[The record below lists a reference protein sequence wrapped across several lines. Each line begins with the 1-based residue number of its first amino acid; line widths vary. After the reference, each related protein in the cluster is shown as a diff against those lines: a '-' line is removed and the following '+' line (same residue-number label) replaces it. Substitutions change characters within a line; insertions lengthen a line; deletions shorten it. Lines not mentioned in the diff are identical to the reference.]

1 MSRIQEH
8 YYLTDIIGTKVT
20 FNGKRIGTLSD
31 LAIHAE
37 EKTGEIEHICVSRR
51 FGDPSL
57 FIPWKF
63 VSSFEHVDIK
73 IDVSDIKDYE
83 IEPTDHDILLKDQV
97 VDKRIIDIKENEV
110 EVVYDIKLTFKE
122 GRLFITDVDLSKFRM
137 FKRLGL
143 RAFGKILQGFAQF
156 FAGKMQEKTISWN
169 FIQPLPTRMGP
180 FKGDIK
186 LNILKENLSTIHPID
201 LAHILEEMTHYQR
214 STIFKQLTLSQA
226 SQTLEAIDPS
236 LQRSIVES
244 LTKEKTLELFD
255 LMTSGQIA
263 DVLSSLPWD
272 ISSPLIQLLDDDTK
286 RKVQSMLEKQDQYV
300 ENLVTK
306 KIIKCY
312 KYDLVGE
319 TQYLYAKIAKHKD
332 ITMYLYIVNEED
344 HLLGVI
350 DIKELL
356 EARETARLEDIMT
369 KNIEALKAKSTYKEA
384 ADIFLKYDFRA
395 IPVVDAQGKLLG
407 AVMYKDLIKF
417 KKRFVE
423 N

>member
-1 MSRIQEH
+1 MNKIQEH

-20 FNGKRIGTLSD
+20 FNNKRIGTLSD

-57 FIPWKF
+57 FIPWRF
-63 VSSFEHVDIK
+63 VSSFDHADIK
-73 IDVSDIKDYE
+73 IDVNDIKDYE
-83 IEPTDHDILLKDQV
+83 IEPTDHDVLLKDQV

-110 EVVYDIKLTFKE
+110 EVVYDIKLTFEE

-186 LNILKENLSTIHPID
+186 LNILKENLSAIHPID
-201 LAHILEEMTHYQR
+201 LAHILEEMSYYQR

-244 LTKEKTLELFD
+244 LTKENTLELFD
-255 LMTSGQIA
+255 LMTPGQIA

-286 RKVQSMLEKQDQYV
+286 KKVQAMLEKQDQYV
-300 ENLVTK
+300 ENLITR
-306 KIIKCY
+306 KIIKCH
-312 KYDLVGE
+312 KNDLVKE
-319 TQYLYAKIAKHKD
+319 IQDAYPSLAKHKD
-332 ITMYLYIVNEED
+332 VTMYLYIVNDDEQ
-344 HLLGVI
+344 LIGVV
-350 DIKELL
+350 DIMELL
-356 EARETARLEDIMT
+356 EADEAKILKDIMK
-369 KNIEALKAKSTYKEA
+369 KNLEVLKQKSTYKEA
-384 ADIFLKYDFRA
+384 AEIFAKYDFRA
-395 IPVVDAQGKLLG
+395 IPVVDTHRKLLG
-407 AVMYKDLIKF
+407 AIRYKDLVKF
-417 KKRFVE
+417 KKRFI

>member
-1 MSRIQEH
+1 MDKIQEH

-63 VSSFEHVDIK
+63 VSSFDHVDIK

-83 IEPTDHDILLKDQV
+83 IEPTDHDVLLKDQV

-186 LNILKENLSTIHPID
+186 LNILKENLSAIHPID
-201 LAHILEEMTHYQR
+201 LAHILEEMSYYQR

-226 SQTLEAIDPS
+226 SQTLGAIDPS

-244 LTKEKTLELFD
+244 LTKENTLELFD
-255 LMTSGQIA
+255 LMTPGQIA

-286 RKVQSMLEKQDQYV
+286 GKVQAMLEKQDQYV
-300 ENLVTK
+300 ENLITR
-306 KIIKCY
+306 KIIKCH
-312 KYDLVGE
+312 KNDLVKE
-319 TQYLYAKIAKHKD
+319 IQDAYPSLAKHKD
-332 ITMYLYIVNEED
+332 VTMYLYIVNDDEQ
-344 HLLGVI
+344 LIGVV
-350 DIKELL
+350 DIMELL
-356 EARETARLEDIMT
+356 EADEAKILKDIMK
-369 KNIEALKAKSTYKEA
+369 KNLEVLKQKSTYKEA
-384 ADIFLKYDFRA
+384 AELFAKYDFRA
-395 IPVVDAQGKLLG
+395 IPVVDAHKKLLG
-407 AVMYKDLIKF
+407 AIRYKDLVKF
-417 KKRFVE
+417 KKRFI

>member
-1 MSRIQEH
+1 MDRIQEH

-20 FNGKRIGTLSD
+20 LNGKRIGTLSD

-37 EKTGEIEHICVSRR
+37 EKTGEVEHICVSRR

-63 VSSFEHVDIK
+63 VSSFDHTDIK
-73 IDVSDIKDYE
+73 IEVNDIKDYE
-83 IEPTDHDILLKDQV
+83 IEPTDHDVLLKDQV

-186 LNILKENLSTIHPID
+186 LNILKENLSAIHPID
-201 LAHILEEMTHYQR
+201 LAHILEEMSYYQR

-244 LTKEKTLELFD
+244 LTKENTLELFD
-255 LMTSGQIA
+255 LMTPGQIA

-286 RKVQSMLEKQDQYV
+286 MKVQAMLEKQDQYV
-300 ENLVTK
+300 ENLITR
-306 KIIKCY
+306 KIIKCH
-312 KYDLVGE
+312 KNDLVKE
-319 TQYLYAKIAKHKD
+319 IQDAYPSLAKHKD
-332 ITMYLYIVNEED
+332 VTMYLYVVNDDEQ
-344 HLLGVI
+344 LIGVI
-350 DIKELL
+350 DIMELL
-356 EARETARLEDIMT
+356 EADEAKILKDIM
-369 KNIEALKAKSTYKEA
+369 KNNLEVLRQKSTYKEA
-384 ADIFLKYDFRA
+384 AELFAKYDFRA
-395 IPVVDAQGKLLG
+395 IPVVDAHKKLLG
-407 AVMYKDLIKF
+407 AIRYKDLVKF
-417 KKRFVE
+417 KKRFI

>member
-1 MSRIQEH
+1 
-8 YYLTDIIGTKVT
+8 
-20 FNGKRIGTLSD
+20 
-31 LAIHAE
+31 
-37 EKTGEIEHICVSRR
+37 
-51 FGDPSL
+51 
-57 FIPWKF
+57 
-63 VSSFEHVDIK
+63 
-73 IDVSDIKDYE
+73 
-83 IEPTDHDILLKDQV
+83 
-97 VDKRIIDIKENEV
+97 
-110 EVVYDIKLTFKE
+110 
-122 GRLFITDVDLSKFRM
+122 
-137 FKRLGL
+137 
-143 RAFGKILQGFAQF
+143 
-156 FAGKMQEKTISWN
+156 
-169 FIQPLPTRMGP
+169 
-180 FKGDIK
+180 
-186 LNILKENLSTIHPID
+186 
-201 LAHILEEMTHYQR
+201 
-214 STIFKQLTLSQA
+214 
-226 SQTLEAIDPS
+226 LEAIDPS

-244 LTKEKTLELFD
+244 LTKENTLELFD
-255 LMTSGQIA
+255 LMTPGQIA
-263 DVLSSLPWD
+263 DILSSLPWD

-312 KYDLVGE
+312 KHDLVGE

-369 KNIEALKAKSTYKEA
+369 KNIETLKSKSTYKEA

-395 IPVVDAQGKLLG
+395 IPVVDDQRKLLG

>member
-1 MSRIQEH
+1 MNKIQEH

-20 FNGKRIGTLSD
+20 FNNKRIGTLSD

-63 VSSFEHVDIK
+63 VSSFDHVDIK

-83 IEPTDHDILLKDQV
+83 IEPTDHDVLLKDQV

-186 LNILKENLSTIHPID
+186 LNILKENLSAIHPID
-201 LAHILEEMTHYQR
+201 LAHILEEMSYYQR

-226 SQTLEAIDPS
+226 SQTLGAIDPS

-244 LTKEKTLELFD
+244 LTKENTLELFD
-255 LMTSGQIA
+255 LMTPGQIA

-286 RKVQSMLEKQDQYV
+286 RKVQAMLEKQDQYV
-300 ENLVTK
+300 ENLITR
-306 KIIKCY
+306 KIIKCH
-312 KYDLVGE
+312 KNDLVKE
-319 TQYLYAKIAKHKD
+319 IQDAYPSLAKHKD
-332 ITMYLYIVNEED
+332 VTMYLYIVNDDEQ
-344 HLLGVI
+344 LIGVV
-350 DIKELL
+350 DIMELL
-356 EARETARLEDIMT
+356 EADEAKILKDIMK
-369 KNIEALKAKSTYKEA
+369 KNLEVLKQKSTYKEA
-384 ADIFLKYDFRA
+384 AEIFAKYDFRA
-395 IPVVDAQGKLLG
+395 IPVVDTHRKLLG
-407 AVMYKDLIKF
+407 AIRYKDLVKF
-417 KKRFVE
+417 KKRFI

>member
-1 MSRIQEH
+1 MNEIQEH

-63 VSSFEHVDIK
+63 VSSFDHTDIK
-73 IDVSDIKDYE
+73 IDVSDIKNYE
-83 IEPTDHDILLKDQV
+83 IEPTDHDVLLKDQV

-110 EVVYDIKLTFKE
+110 EVVYDIKLTLKE

-186 LNILKENLSTIHPID
+186 LNILKENLSAIHPID
-201 LAHILEEMTHYQR
+201 LAHILEEMSYYQR

-244 LTKEKTLELFD
+244 LTKENTLELFD
-255 LMTSGQIA
+255 LMTPGQIA

-272 ISSPLIQLLDDDTK
+272 MSSPLIQLLDDDTK
-286 RKVQSMLEKQDQYV
+286 IKIQAMLEKQDQYV
-300 ENLVTK
+300 ENLITR
-306 KIIKCY
+306 KIIKCH
-312 KYDLVGE
+312 KNDLVKE
-319 TQYLYAKIAKHKD
+319 IQDAYPSLAKHKD
-332 ITMYLYIVNEED
+332 VTMYLYIVNDDEQ
-344 HLLGVI
+344 LIGVV
-350 DIKELL
+350 DIMELL
-356 EARETARLEDIMT
+356 EADEAKILKDIMK
-369 KNIEALKAKSTYKEA
+369 KNLEVLKQKSTYKEA
-384 ADIFLKYDFRA
+384 AELFAKYDFRA
-395 IPVVDAQGKLLG
+395 IPVVDAHKKLLG
-407 AVMYKDLIKF
+407 AIRYKDLVKF
-417 KKRFVE
+417 KKRFI

>member
-1 MSRIQEH
+1 MNKIQEH

-20 FNGKRIGTLSD
+20 FNNKRIGTLSD

-57 FIPWKF
+57 FIPWRF
-63 VSSFEHVDIK
+63 VSSFDHADIK
-73 IDVSDIKDYE
+73 IDVNDIKDYE
-83 IEPTDHDILLKDQV
+83 IEPTDHDVLLKDQV

-110 EVVYDIKLTFKE
+110 EVVYDIKLTFEE

-186 LNILKENLSTIHPID
+186 LNILKENLSAIHPID
-201 LAHILEEMTHYQR
+201 LAHILEEMSYYQR

-244 LTKEKTLELFD
+244 LTKENTLELFD
-255 LMTSGQIA
+255 LMTPGQIA

-286 RKVQSMLEKQDQYV
+286 KKVQAMLEKQDQYV
-300 ENLVTK
+300 ENLITR
-306 KIIKCY
+306 KIIKCH
-312 KYDLVGE
+312 KNDLVKE
-319 TQYLYAKIAKHKD
+319 IQDAYPSLAKHKD
-332 ITMYLYIVNEED
+332 VTMYLYIVNDDEQ
-344 HLLGVI
+344 LIGVV
-350 DIKELL
+350 DIMELL
-356 EARETARLEDIMT
+356 EADEAKILKDIMK
-369 KNIEALKAKSTYKEA
+369 KNLEVLKQKSTYKEA
-384 ADIFLKYDFRA
+384 AELFAKYDFRA
-395 IPVVDAQGKLLG
+395 IPVVDAHKKLLG
-407 AVMYKDLIKF
+407 AIRYKDLVKF
-417 KKRFVE
+417 KKRFI

>member
-1 MSRIQEH
+1 MDKIQEH

-63 VSSFEHVDIK
+63 VSSFDHVDIK

-83 IEPTDHDILLKDQV
+83 IEPTDHDVLLKDQV

-186 LNILKENLSTIHPID
+186 LNILKENLSAIHPID
-201 LAHILEEMTHYQR
+201 LAHILEEMSYYQR

-244 LTKEKTLELFD
+244 LTKENTLELFD
-255 LMTSGQIA
+255 LMTPGQIA

-286 RKVQSMLEKQDQYV
+286 RKVQAMLEKQDQYV
-300 ENLVTK
+300 ENLITR
-306 KIIKCY
+306 KIIKCH
-312 KYDLVGE
+312 KNDLVKE
-319 TQYLYAKIAKHKD
+319 IQDAYPSLAKHKD
-332 ITMYLYIVNEED
+332 VTMYLYIVNDDEQ
-344 HLLGVI
+344 LIGVV
-350 DIKELL
+350 DIMELL
-356 EARETARLEDIMT
+356 EADEAKILKDIMK
-369 KNIEALKAKSTYKEA
+369 KNLEVLKQKSTYKEA
-384 ADIFLKYDFRA
+384 AEIFAKYDFRA
-395 IPVVDAQGKLLG
+395 IPVVDTHRKLLG
-407 AVMYKDLIKF
+407 AIRYKDLVKF
-417 KKRFVE
+417 KKRFI

>member
-1 MSRIQEH
+1 MDKIQEH

-63 VSSFEHVDIK
+63 VSSFDHVDIK

-83 IEPTDHDILLKDQV
+83 IEPTDHDVLLKDQV

-186 LNILKENLSTIHPID
+186 LNILKENLSAIHPID
-201 LAHILEEMTHYQR
+201 LAHILEEMSYYQR

-226 SQTLEAIDPS
+226 SQTLGAIDPS

-244 LTKEKTLELFD
+244 LTKENTLELFD
-255 LMTSGQIA
+255 LMTPGQIA

-286 RKVQSMLEKQDQYV
+286 RKVQAMLEKQDQYV
-300 ENLVTK
+300 ENLITR
-306 KIIKCY
+306 KIIKCH
-312 KYDLVGE
+312 KNDLVKE
-319 TQYLYAKIAKHKD
+319 IQDAYPSLAKHKD
-332 ITMYLYIVNEED
+332 VTMYLYIVNDDEQ
-344 HLLGVI
+344 LIGVV
-350 DIKELL
+350 DIMELL
-356 EARETARLEDIMT
+356 EADEAKILKDIMK
-369 KNIEALKAKSTYKEA
+369 KNLEVLKQKSTYKEA
-384 ADIFLKYDFRA
+384 AELFAKYDFRA
-395 IPVVDAQGKLLG
+395 IPVVDAHKKLLG
-407 AVMYKDLIKF
+407 AIRYKDLVKF
-417 KKRFVE
+417 KKRFI